1 MITVDHTTEDA
12 VIGQPLNVWRAAKAI
27 DAMCVRQGRG
37 GWATGLGHNVFG
49 KSCRH
54 LSIGGDSEKV
64 WRRKWA
70 HWWSTAVGD
79 TLYLVIENGHR
90 RAPFRPQ
97 VSDSPGSEIT
107 LRLKATVRSLL

>member
-1 MITVDHTTEDA
+1 MITVDHTSEDA
-12 VIGQPLNVWRAAKAI
+12 VIGQPLNVWRAAIAI

-54 LSIGGDSEKV
+54 PSIGGDSKNV

-79 TLYLVIENGHR
+79 KLYVVIENGHR

-97 VSDSPGSEIT
+97 VLDSPASENHT
-107 LRLKATVRSLL
+107 MA